1 MDTILSKRIDLP
13 PDAAVFPTFE
23 TTSYV
28 EWPTI
33 FAGAVVALALSFVLL
48 SFGSAAGL
56 SALSP
61 WTSTRASVT
70 AVSLGAAFWL
80 ILVNIWSFGLGGYLA
95 ARMRHRSRGA
105 VALEVEFRDGAH
117 GAIVWGLAVTIA
129 AVVAALVATSIARGG
144 LDLAAGGQTAG
155 GPTNDATTYATD
167 TLLRTSRPAPD
178 SRSDDARLEIGRFL
192 VRQAGRSEMAA
203 TDKTHL
209 TQLVAAR
216 TGLTPGDAEK
226 RVDETVAQIKAASNR
241 ARKTAVV
248 LGFMTAATLLLGAVA
263 AWWGATVG
271 GKHRDEGTVWQGL
284 GGPMSFSSFW
294 SK

>member
-1 MDTILSKRIDLP
+1 MDTTLSKRVDLP
-13 PDAAVFPTFE
+13 PDTAVFPTFE

-33 FAGAVVALALSFVLL
+33 FAGAVVALAVSFVLL

-95 ARMRHRSRGA
+95 ARMRHRSSGA
-105 VALEVEFRDGAH
+105 TALEVAFRDGAH
-117 GAIVWGLAVTIA
+117 GAIVWGLAVTIG

-144 LDLAAGGQTAG
+144 LDLAAGGPA
-155 GPTNDATTYATD
+155 NATTYATD
-167 TLLRTSRPAPD
+167 TLLRTSRPSTD
-178 SRSDDARLEIGRFL
+178 NRSDDVRLEIGRLL
-192 VRQAGRSEMAA
+192 VRQAGRSAMVA
-203 TDKTHL
+203 TDRTHL
-209 TQLVAAR
+209 AQLVAVR

-226 RVDETVAQIKAASNR
+226 RVDETVAQIKDASNR
-241 ARKTAVV
+241 ARKAAVV